1 MLGLVGGVSGVVWAV
16 FAFTIG
22 DFESFKYENALIGSI
37 YPTSPF
43 KNNSEDSINPSAS
56 PNIQSEKEAKHKM
69 MRTVAERGKYFYSY
83 FESRLTSFLNIF
95 CSCCLK
101 NKAWFK

>member
-22 DFESFKYENALIGSI
+22 DFESFRFENALIGSI

-43 KNNSEDSINPSAS
+43 QSNSEDPHNLSAS
-56 PNIQSEKEAKHKM
+56 TINSEKEAKNEM

-83 FESRLTSFLNIF
+83 FESRITSVLYLF
-95 CSCCLK
+95 CNCCLK
-101 NKAWFK
+101 NKAWF